1 MLEKYGHGGDLTT
14 AKETFGRPP
23 QGSFLDYSSNMNPLG
38 PPPSVARAIRQF
50 AAAIDRYPDPAVRKL
65 TSRLAAMH
73 GIAEESVLVGN
84 GAAELIDLAA
94 RVQKPDTCAIPAPS
108 FIEYADAVRKAGGRV
123 LPVQLLPEEGFELNE
138 KRIEDAMTRYGKPTM
153 WFIGSPNNPTG
164 RLVDPGMIRQ
174 LLDNGHHV
182 VLDEAFIDFVPD
194 GEALSLLRLAAEH
207 PRLIVLR
214 SMTKFYAVPGI
225 RLGYA
230 VGHPDAIAVM
240 RELQVPWSV
249 NGLAQ
254 EIGLAVLDEEAYAAR
269 TAAWIA
275 EERPYME
282 QSLAARGLEVIPSV
296 TNYVLFALPA
306 AWRMTAAQLQR
317 SMGEQGVLIRDASRF
332 DGLDARY
339 CRIAVKQ
346 REDNDRLLAVM
357 AHCIDRLRTAAAE
370 EARPE

>member
-1 MLEKYGHGGDLTT
+1 MLEKYGHGGDLAT
-14 AKETFGRPP
+14 AEETFGRPP

-65 TSRLAAMH
+65 TRRLAAIH

-94 RVQKPDTCAIPAPS
+94 RVQRPDTCAIPAPS
-108 FIEYADAVRKAGGRV
+108 FIEYADAIRKTGGTVIPVRLVA
-123 LPVQLLPEEGFELNE
+123 EDGFELNK
-138 KRIEDAMTRYGKPTM
+138 KRIEEAMTHHGKPSM

-164 RLVDPGMIRQ
+164 RLVESALIRM
-174 LLDNGHHV
+174 LLDDGHYV
-182 VLDEAFIDFVPD
+182 VLDEAFIDLVPD
-194 GEALSLLRLAAEH
+194 GEAVSLLRLAAGH
-207 PRLIVLR
+207 PKLIVLR

-230 VGHPDAIAVM
+230 AGHPDAIAAM

-254 EIGLAVLDEEAYAAR
+254 DIGLAVLDEEDYAKR

-275 EERPYME
+275 EERPYMA
-282 QSLAARGLEVIPSV
+282 QSLAAMGLEVIPSV
-296 TNYVLFALPA
+296 TNYLLFAVPS
-306 AWRMTAAQLQR
+306 AWRVTAAQLQR
-317 SMGEQGVLIRDASRF
+317 SMGEQGILIRDASRF
-332 DGLDARY
+332 DGLDERY
-339 CRIAVKQ
+339 CRIAVKL
-346 REDNDRLLAVM
+346 REDNHKLLAAM
-357 AHCIDRLRTAAAE
+357 AQSLDRLRSTAE

>member
-14 AKETFGRPP
+14 AEETFGLPP

-38 PPPSVARAIRQF
+38 PPPSVANAIRQF
-50 AAAIDRYPDPAVRKL
+50 AASIDRYPDPAVRKL
-65 TSRLAAMH
+65 TQRLAAMH
-73 GIAEESVLVGN
+73 GIAQEAVLVGN

-94 RVQKPDTCAIPAPS
+94 RVRKPVTCAIPAPS
-108 FIEYADAVRKAGGRV
+108 FIEYADAVRKTGGSV
-123 LPVQLLPEEGFELNE
+123 LLVQLQEDDGFDLD
-138 KRIEDAMTRYGKPTM
+138 RRRVEDALARHGKPSM

-164 RLVDPGMIRQ
+164 RLVDPAVIRM
-174 LLDNGHHV
+174 LLDDGQHV
-182 VLDEAFIDFVPD
+182 VLDEAFIDFVPN
-194 GEALSLLRLAAEH
+194 GEAISLLRLAAEH

-230 VGHPDAIAVM
+230 VGHPDTIAAM

-254 EIGLAVLDEEAYAAR
+254 EIGLAVLDEEQYATR

-275 EERPYME
+275 EERPYLE
-282 QSLAARGLEVIPSV
+282 QSLAAIGLQVVHGV
-296 TNYVLFALPA
+296 TNYVLFALPS
-306 AWRMTAAQLQR
+306 AWRVTAEQLQR
-317 SMGEQGVLIRDASRF
+317 CMGEQGILIRDASRF
-332 DGLDARY
+332 EGLDVRY
-339 CRIAVKQ
+339 CRIAVKL
-346 REDNDRLLAVM
+346 RRDNDKLLAAM
-357 AHCIDRLRTAAAE
+357 AQCLDRLRIEAE